1 MYFIVPFVFI
11 QQISKRNQLSL
22 TASWHIFPSSIF
34 AVHFTLTVSDFSFFI
49 VLCLPVSFAPYKS
62 CPCLRHPYENWKN
75 PISSIATIAC
85 QRPAKI
91 RGSNI
96 RSALECSLR
105 GPDILATTNLKHGE
119 LNQVSLD
126 YSYSRTSCFPGN

>member
-11 QQISKRNQLSL
+11 QQISKSNQLSL

-34 AVHFTLTVSDFSFFI
+34 DVHFTLTVSDFSFFI

-62 CPCLRHPYENWKN
+62 CLCLHHPYEEGKN
-75 PISSIATIAC
+75 PISSIATIEC

-96 RSALECSLR
+96 RNALECSLR
-105 GPDILATTNLKHGE
+105 RLYIVAATKLKHGQ

-126 YSYSRTSCFPGN
+126 YSYSRTSCFPRN